1 VGQIIR
7 SALFL
12 AMIVC
17 FLWMPATQ
25 CFGGE
30 LIEPTRTL
38 KGENVKPG
46 KLFVFSEPPG
56 LAINLDGK
64 AVGKIPVSLE
74 SIPQGTHVLRVK
86 NEETTIIMAP
96 GEIRRL
102 SFFKG
107 RFVEVPV
114 EEESTDKQPKAE
126 VTEHAQKQSSE
137 QKPEKGEQLEP
148 GYFPLKPSGPIY

>member
-1 VGQIIR
+1 MGQIMR
-7 SALFL
+7 NALFL
-12 AMIVC
+12 ATIVC
-17 FLWMPATQ
+17 FLWMPAAQ

-64 AVGKIPVSLE
+64 AVGKTPVSLE
-74 SIPQGTHVLRVK
+74 TIPQGTHVLRVK

-96 GEIRRL
+96 GEVRRL

-107 RFVEVPV
+107 KFIEIPSEETGALEPPQTVEQQPV
-114 EEESTDKQPKAE
+114 
-126 VTEHAQKQSSE
+126 QKPGSE
-137 QKPEKGEQLEP
+137 QKSQNSEKLEP
-148 GYFPLKPSGPIY
+148 GYFPLNPRGPIY